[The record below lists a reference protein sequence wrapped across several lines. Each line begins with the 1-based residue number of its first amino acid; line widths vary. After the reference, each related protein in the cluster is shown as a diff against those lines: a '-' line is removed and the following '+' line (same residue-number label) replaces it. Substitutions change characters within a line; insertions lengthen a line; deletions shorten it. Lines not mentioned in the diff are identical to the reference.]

1 MEEGSRTGRDRGH
14 DGFVNLGISDTPAAR
29 RAAAPGWR
37 DPRLWI
43 GVAIVAASVLVGAL
57 VLGSSDDT
65 VPVWA
70 AGDEMG
76 AGHVLTS
83 DDLTV
88 RRVHFADDADA
99 ALYLPADQQLPADL
113 RLLHAVGAGEL
124 LPQAAVG
131 RADGVSV
138 REVPVSVAPDQV
150 PGAVGVGDT
159 VDVYLRPGSRS
170 GCAGSLVCSGR
181 PVVAGVTVLDAPTA
195 DEAFGSDG
203 SRMLVLGM
211 GDGDARRFFRLLA
224 STDNASLTVVGR
236 G

>member
-1 MEEGSRTGRDRGH
+1 MT
-14 DGFVNLGISDTPAAR
+14 DTPAAR

-37 DPRLWI
+37 DPRLWV

-70 AGDEMG
+70 AGDAMG

-88 RRVHFADDADA
+88 RRVHFADDSA
-99 ALYLPADQQLPADL
+99 ASLYLPADQQLPPDQ
-113 RLLHAVGAGEL
+113 RLLRAVGAGEL
-124 LPQAAVG
+124 MPSAAVG
-131 RADGVSV
+131 PAGGVSI
-138 REVPVSVAPDQV
+138 RAVPVSVAPDQV
-150 PGAVGVGDT
+150 PGGVDVGDT

-181 PVVAGVTVLDAPTA
+181 PVVAGVSVLDAPPT

-211 GDGDARRFFRLLA
+211 DDGDARRFFRLLA